1 MFCFVHENELR
12 ICFKLEQIY
21 KSVHDFRFPLS
32 FIRNNYLKSIVSVK
46 RKKYYQNIAFKIYE
60 LICFIRSFVSE
71 KQIIHRKGMKM
82 RVKIFPK
89 LLLFAAAILGCMS
102 IILIVGGVQ
111 INDLF
116 QQQKVKD
123 LEIRVLRLYQ
133 IHTKFQSSHRK
144 DSSLVQAMNIELQLI
159 EKTIESIDA
168 FQDKTQLLVA
178 VKEFRGAIDSLV
190 VLAEQKG
197 LSENQGAEG
206 MMREAVHE
214 FQEIVAKLR
223 YYDIQVTLL
232 EARRREKDFFMRAD
246 SKYAKQTID
255 SADKALE
262 KMLLT
267 TAPAP
272 VKQRASFLTKE
283 YKKNFLTVVETKKK
297 TVMLSD
303 SLSIAY
309 TRVQHTMERISL
321 QHQKQLEQL
330 QLINIV
336 IALISFGFVFLIAI
350 VLGRRIS
357 KPIEQLQK
365 SVQEFSNGNYQK
377 VSIHT
382 SDEIQD
388 LAIAFNTM
396 VDKIAKRNEEL
407 ADSYTLLQIKNEE
420 INIQK
425 VELEFKKRELESTNE
440 ELMQKNM
447 EVLDAIESVHKMQT
461 QLIHSE
467 RMNAIGMLTS
477 GILHEINNPNTA
489 INLSIENAIKA
500 ISENEKVFEEIK
512 QKISIEGESVELM
525 AKYYSSSQRSLSI
538 AQIGLNKIT
547 TIISS
552 LRTFSKKKEIE
563 YQLEEASVFFENSL
577 ILFRVQFPSI
587 KVEKIILNP
596 TNILGSIGELNQ
608 VVLNMCVNAVQ
619 AGATSIELIAD
630 STKKSSIIKVK
641 DNGKGIPKDSIPKL
655 FDSFFSTKGKD
666 NSGLGLSISK
676 EIITRHKGTINV
688 ESELGNGTTFIIELP
703 MKEVRLNKQ
712 NSALNHV

>member
-1 MFCFVHENELR
+1 MRLR
-12 ICFKLEQIY
+12 
-21 KSVHDFRFPLS
+21 
-32 FIRNNYLKSIVSVK
+32 
-46 RKKYYQNIAFKIYE
+46 
-60 LICFIRSFVSE
+60 
-71 KQIIHRKGMKM
+71 
-82 RVKIFPK
+82 IFPK
-89 LLLFAAAILGCMS
+89 LLVFSSVILGCMS
-102 IILIVGGVQ
+102 LIVVIGLIQ
-111 INDLF
+111 LQDLN
-116 QQQKVKD
+116 QQQQVKD
-123 LEIRVLRLYQ
+123 LQINVLRLYQ
-133 IHTKFQSSHRK
+133 QHTKFQSSHRK
-144 DSSLVQAMNIELQLI
+144 DPSNVLQINTELNNIIQQIDFLESYDEKYKLLRSINQFRVCIDTLVQ
-159 EKTIESIDA
+159 
-168 FQDKTQLLVA
+168 
-178 VKEFRGAIDSLV
+178 
-190 VLAEQKG
+190 LAELKG
-197 LSENQGAEG
+197 LSENKGAEG
-206 MMREAVHE
+206 IMREAVHE
-214 FQEIVAKLR
+214 FQEILEKLR
-223 YYDIQVTLL
+223 LYDIQVTLL
-232 EARRREKDFFMRAD
+232 EARRREKDFFMRSDA
-246 SKYAKQTID
+246 KYAKQTID
-255 SADKALE
+255 SANKALE
-262 KMLLT
+262 KILVT
-267 TAPAP
+267 SVPIEI
-272 VKQRASFLTKE
+272 KKRAVFLTE
-283 YKKNFLTVVETKKK
+283 QYKINFQSVVEAKSK
-297 TVMLSD
+297 TLFFTE
-303 SLSIAY
+303 SLSRSY
-309 TRVQHTMERISL
+309 TKVQESI
-321 QHQKQLEQL
+321 E
-330 QLINIV
+330 V
-336 IALISFGFVFLIAI
+336 IAAKHQQEIEMMQKINVIIVALSFGFVIVIAI
-350 VLGRRIS
+350 ILGRKIS
-357 KPIEQLQK
+357 KPIEQLQQ

-388 LAIAFNTM
+388 LAFAFNTM
-396 VDKIAKRNEEL
+396 VDKIVNRTEEL
-407 ADSYTLLQIKNEE
+407 ADSFTLLQIKSEE
-420 INIQK
+420 INSQK
-425 VELEFKKRELESTNE
+425 VELEFKKRELESTND

-512 QKISIEGESVELM
+512 QKINIEGETVELM

-552 LRTFSKKKEIE
+552 LRTFSKKKEVE

-577 ILFRVQFPSI
+577 ILFRVQFPLI

-596 TNILGSIGELNQ
+596 TSILGSIGELNQ

-630 STKKSSIIKVK
+630 ITKKSSIIKVK

-676 EIITRHKGTINV
+676 EIISRHKGTINV
-688 ESELGNGTTFIIELP
+688 ESEIGNGTTFIIELP

>member
-1 MFCFVHENELR
+1 
-12 ICFKLEQIY
+12 
-21 KSVHDFRFPLS
+21 
-32 FIRNNYLKSIVSVK
+32 
-46 RKKYYQNIAFKIYE
+46 
-60 LICFIRSFVSE
+60 
-71 KQIIHRKGMKM
+71 M
-82 RVKIFPK
+82 RLNIFPK

-102 IILIVGGVQ
+102 VIFIVGGVQ

-116 QQQKVKD
+116 QQQRVKD

-144 DSSLVQAMNIELQLI
+144 DSSLVQAMNSELQLI
-159 EKTIESIDA
+159 EKTLEGIDA
-168 FQDKTQLLVA
+168 FQDKTQLLFA
-178 VKEFRGAIDSLV
+178 IKEFREAIDSLV

-197 LSENQGAEG
+197 LSENKGSEG
-206 MMREAVHE
+206 LMREAVHE

-255 SADKALE
+255 SANKALE

-267 TAPAP
+267 SAPEP
-272 VKQRASFLTKE
+272 IKQRASVLTEE
-283 YKKNFLTVVETKKK
+283 YKKNFLTVVEAKTK
-297 TVMLSD
+297 TAMLSD

-309 TRVQHTMERISL
+309 SRVQHTMERISS
-321 QHQKQLEQL
+321 QHQQQVEQL
-330 QLINIV
+330 QMINIV
-336 IALISFGFVFLIAI
+336 VALASFCFVV
-350 VLGRRIS
+350 VLSVFMGRRIS

-365 SVQEFSNGNYQK
+365 SVQEFSDGSYQK
-377 VSIHT
+377 VSIKT

-388 LAIAFNTM
+388 LANAFNTM
-396 VDKIAKRNEEL
+396 VDKIAKRTEEL
-407 ADSYTLLQIKNEE
+407 ADSYTLLQIKSEE
-420 INIQK
+420 INSQK

-440 ELMQKNM
+440 ELLQKNM
-447 EVLDAIESVHKMQT
+447 EVLDAIDSVHKMQT

-489 INLSIENAIKA
+489 INLSIENAITA
-500 ISENEKVFEEIK
+500 ITENEKIFQEAKKSLTTDV
-512 QKISIEGESVELM
+512 QDIERME
-525 AKYYSSSQRSLSI
+525 KYFTSSLRSLSI
-538 AQIGLNKIT
+538 AQIGLNRIT

-552 LRTFSKKKEIE
+552 LRTFSKKKEVE

-587 KVEKIILNP
+587 HVEKILLNP
-596 TNILGSIGELNQ
+596 TNIYGSIGELNQ

-641 DNGKGIPKDSIPKL
+641 DNGKGIPKESIPKL

-676 EIITRHKGTINV
+676 EIISRHKGTINV
-688 ESELGNGTTFIIELP
+688 ESEIGNGTTFIIELP
-703 MKEVRLNKQ
+703 MKEVRQNKQ

>member
-1 MFCFVHENELR
+1 
-12 ICFKLEQIY
+12 
-21 KSVHDFRFPLS
+21 
-32 FIRNNYLKSIVSVK
+32 
-46 RKKYYQNIAFKIYE
+46 
-60 LICFIRSFVSE
+60 
-71 KQIIHRKGMKM
+71 M
-82 RVKIFPK
+82 RLKIFPK

-102 IILIVGGVQ
+102 VIFIVGGVQ

-116 QQQKVKD
+116 QQQRVKD

-144 DSSLVQAMNIELQLI
+144 DSSLVQAMNSELQLI

-168 FQDKTQLLVA
+168 FQDKTQLLFV
-178 VKEFRGAIDSLV
+178 VKEFREAIDSLV

-197 LSENQGAEG
+197 LSENKGAEG
-206 MMREAVHE
+206 LMREAVHE

-246 SKYAKQTID
+246 RKYAKQTID
-255 SADKALE
+255 SANKALE

-267 TAPAP
+267 SAPAP
-272 VKQRASFLTKE
+272 IKQRASLLTEE
-283 YKKNFLTVVETKKK
+283 YKKNFLTVVEAKTK
-297 TVMLSD
+297 TAMLSD

-309 TRVQHTMERISL
+309 SRVQHTMERISS
-321 QHQKQLEQL
+321 QHQQQVEQL
-330 QLINIV
+330 QKINIV
-336 IALISFGFVFLIAI
+336 VALASFCFVV
-350 VLGRRIS
+350 VLSVFMGRRIS

-365 SVQEFSNGNYQK
+365 SVQEFSDGSYQK
-377 VSIHT
+377 VSIKT

-388 LAIAFNTM
+388 LANAFNTM
-396 VDKIAKRNEEL
+396 VDKIAKRTEEL
-407 ADSYTLLQIKNEE
+407 ADSYTLLQIKSEE
-420 INIQK
+420 INSQK

-440 ELMQKNM
+440 ELLQKNM
-447 EVLDAIESVHKMQT
+447 EVLDAIDSVHKMQT

-489 INLSIENAIKA
+489 INLSIENAITA
-500 ISENEKVFEEIK
+500 ITENEKIFQE
-512 QKISIEGESVELM
+512 
-525 AKYYSSSQRSLSI
+525 AKKSLPTDVQNMEKMEKYFTSSLRSLSI
-538 AQIGLNKIT
+538 AQIGLNRIT

-552 LRTFSKKKEIE
+552 LRTFSKKKEVE

-630 STKKSSIIKVK
+630 STKKSSFIKVK

-676 EIITRHKGTINV
+676 EIISRHKGTINV

-703 MKEVRLNKQ
+703 MKEVRQNKQ

>member
-1 MFCFVHENELR
+1 
-12 ICFKLEQIY
+12 
-21 KSVHDFRFPLS
+21 
-32 FIRNNYLKSIVSVK
+32 
-46 RKKYYQNIAFKIYE
+46 
-60 LICFIRSFVSE
+60 
-71 KQIIHRKGMKM
+71 M
-82 RVKIFPK
+82 RLKIFPK
-89 LLLFAAAILGCMS
+89 LLLFAAAILGCLS
-102 IILIVGGVQ
+102 VILIVGAVQ

-116 QQQKVKD
+116 QQQQVKD
-123 LEIRVLRLYQ
+123 LEIRVLRMYQ
-133 IHTKFQSSHRK
+133 MHTKFQSSHRK
-144 DSSLVQAMNIELQLI
+144 DSSLVQAMNTELQQI
-159 EKTIESIDA
+159 EERIETIDSFEEK
-168 FQDKTQLLVA
+168 QQLHIA
-178 VKEFRGAIDSLV
+178 VKGFREAIDSLV

-197 LSENQGAEG
+197 LSEGQGAEG
-206 MMREAVHE
+206 LMREAVHE
-214 FQEIVAKLR
+214 FQEIVAKFR

-232 EARRREKDFFMRAD
+232 EARRREKDFFMRAEP
-246 SKYAKQTID
+246 KYAKQTVD

-262 KMLLT
+262 KMLVSA
-267 TAPAP
+267 APISI
-272 VKQRASFLTKE
+272 KQRASFLTEE
-283 YKKNFLTVVETKKK
+283 YKRNFLSVVEAKTK
-297 TVMLSD
+297 TAMLSD
-303 SLSIAY
+303 SLRLAY
-309 TRVQHTMERISL
+309 TRVQQTMEQISL
-321 QHQKQLEQL
+321 QHQQQVEQL
-330 QLINIV
+330 QMIN
-336 IALISFGFVFLIAI
+336 IAI
-350 VLGRRIS
+350 VSISFCFVIVITIVMGRRIS
-357 KPIEQLQK
+357 KPIEQLQQ
-365 SVQEFSNGNYQK
+365 SVQEFSDGSYQK
-377 VSIHT
+377 VSIQT
-382 SDEIQD
+382 TDEIQD
-388 LAIAFNTM
+388 LAIAYNTM

-407 ADSYTLLQIKNEE
+407 ADSYTLLQIRNEE

-425 VELEFKKRELESTNE
+425 VVLEFKKLELESTNE

-500 ISENEKVFEEIK
+500 ISENEKIFQE
-512 QKISIEGESVELM
+512 
-525 AKYYSSSQRSLSI
+525 AKNSMPTDLQDMEKMSKYFTSSLRSLSI
-538 AQIGLNKIT
+538 AQIGLNRIT

-552 LRTFSKKKEIE
+552 LRTFSKKKEVE
-563 YQLEEASVFFENSL
+563 YQMEEASVFFENSL

-676 EIITRHKGTINV
+676 EIISRHKGTINV

-703 MKEVRLNKQ
+703 IKEIRLNKQ